1 VKDGF
6 SLMEVLVATLILSLG
21 VVTLVQ
27 LSSQGLR
34 LLKVS
39 DDQQQA
45 ALLADRLLR
54 APEPAAEG
62 VQSGQEGAMSW
73 ERRVDR
79 RETPEALLPPGGPA
93 PALRVLT
100 VTVRWGAGRSLEA
113 ASLRLTPL
121 VPDPSHATE
130 TSRTPRAGR
139 ASDAGRSTGA
149 AASGGAPM
157 GSRMLPGAGR

>member
-1 VKDGF
+1 MKTSGGF
-6 SLMEVLVATLILSLG
+6 SLIEVMVATLVLG
-21 VVTLVQ
+21 LGGVTLLQ

-62 VQSGQEGAMSW
+62 VQRGREGAMTW

-79 RETPEALLPPGGPA
+79 RESPEALLPPSGPA
-93 PALRVLT
+93 PELRALT
-100 VTVRWGAGRSLEA
+100 VTVRWGTGRSLET
-113 ASLRLTPL
+113 ASLRLAPPAL
-121 VPDPSHATE
+121 DP
-130 TSRTPRAGR
+130 GR
-139 ASDAGRSTGA
+139 ASEIGRSPRAARSADAGAPPADAR
-149 AASGGAPM
+149 GGAT
-157 GSRMLPGAGR
+157 R